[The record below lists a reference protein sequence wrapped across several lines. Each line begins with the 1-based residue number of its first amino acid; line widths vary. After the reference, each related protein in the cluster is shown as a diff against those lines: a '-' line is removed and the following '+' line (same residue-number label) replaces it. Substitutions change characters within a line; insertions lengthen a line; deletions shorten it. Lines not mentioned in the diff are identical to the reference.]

1 MLIGLPQFPREEFL
15 AALLTFRVLYFLLP
29 LCLAALSLGLRELR
43 MLGAAEATRGAR
55 RAPDA

>member
-1 MLIGLPQFPREEFL
+1 
-15 AALLTFRVLYFLLP
+15 VLYFLLP

>member
-1 MLIGLPQFPREEFL
+1 
-15 AALLTFRVLYFLLP
+15 VLYFLLP

-43 MLGAAEATRGAR
+43 MLAAAEATHGAR